1 MEGSFKWESK
11 IMRTKTEKNVRTAA
25 GVAAWVAM
33 LALSQESAALD
44 NNPQREDFARYSDWR
59 AHLIATAPCGDSLI
73 PMLGGSERALIC
85 SDALH
90 LSSDRNEA
98 GGNTQVADTYLLR
111 GATYT
116 VHSGTIV
123 AVFS

>member
-1 MEGSFKWESK
+1 M
-11 IMRTKTEKNVRTAA
+11 TTETGKNLRTAA

-44 NNPQREDFARYSDWR
+44 NPQLEDFARYSDWR

-90 LSSDRNEA
+90 LSSDRNES
-98 GGNTQVADTYLLR
+98 GGNTQVTDTYVLR
-111 GATYT
+111 GATST
-116 VHSGTIV
+116 VQSSTID
-123 AVFS
+123 ALFR

>member
-1 MEGSFKWESK
+1 MNAD
-11 IMRTKTEKNVRTAA
+11 TEKNLRTAA
-25 GVAAWVAM
+25 GITAWVAM
-33 LALSQESAALD
+33 LAVSQESAALD
-44 NNPQREDFARYSDWR
+44 NPQREDFARYSDWR
-59 AHLIATAPCGDSLI
+59 AHLMATAPCGESLM

-85 SDALH
+85 SDAQH

-98 GGNTQVADTYLLR
+98 NGGTQITDTYLLR

-123 AVFS
+123 AVFR

>member
-1 MEGSFKWESK
+1 
-11 IMRTKTEKNVRTAA
+11 MRAETEKNLRTAA
-25 GVAAWVAM
+25 GIAAWAAM
-33 LALSQESAALD
+33 LAVSQESAALD
-44 NNPQREDFARYSDWR
+44 NPQREDFVRYSDWR
-59 AHLIATAPCGDSLI
+59 AHLMATATCGESLI

-98 GGNTQVADTYLLR
+98 GGKTQVTDTYLLR

-123 AVFS
+123 AVFR

>member
-1 MEGSFKWESK
+1 
-11 IMRTKTEKNVRTAA
+11 
-25 GVAAWVAM
+25 
-33 LALSQESAALD
+33 
-44 NNPQREDFARYSDWR
+44 
-59 AHLIATAPCGDSLI
+59 
-73 PMLGGSERALIC
+73 MLGGSERALIC

-98 GGNTQVADTYLLR
+98 GGKTQVTDTYLLR

-123 AVFS
+123 AVFR

>member
-1 MEGSFKWESK
+1 MDGSFKWESK
-11 IMRTKTEKNVRTAA
+11 IMRTETPKNVRTEA
-25 GVAAWVAM
+25 GIVAWVAM

-44 NNPQREDFARYSDWR
+44 NHQREDFARYSDWR
-59 AHLIATAPCGDSLI
+59 EHLMATAPCGESLI

-85 SDALH
+85 ADALH

-98 GGNTQVADTYLLR
+98 DGKTQVTDTYLLR

-123 AVFS
+123 AVFR

>member
-1 MEGSFKWESK
+1 
-11 IMRTKTEKNVRTAA
+11 MRTKTEKNVRTAA

-44 NNPQREDFARYSDWR
+44 NPQREDFARYSDRR

-85 SDALH
+85 SGALH
-90 LSSDRNEA
+90 LSSDRNEV
-98 GGNTQVADTYLLR
+98 GGNTQMTDTYLLR

-116 VHSGTIV
+116 VHSGIIV
-123 AVFS
+123 AVLR

>member
-1 MEGSFKWESK
+1 M
-11 IMRTKTEKNVRTAA
+11 TTETVKNLRTAA

-44 NNPQREDFARYSDWR
+44 NPQLEDFARHSDWR

-73 PMLGGSERALIC
+73 PILRGSERALIC

-90 LSSDRNEA
+90 LSSDRNEV
-98 GGNTQVADTYLLR
+98 GGNTQMTETYLLR

-116 VHSGTIV
+116 VHSGMIV
-123 AVFS
+123 AVLR

>member
-1 MEGSFKWESK
+1 MDGSFKWESK
-11 IMRTKTEKNVRTAA
+11 IMTTETEKNLRTAA
-25 GVAAWVAM
+25 GIAAWAVM

-44 NNPQREDFARYSDWR
+44 NPQRGDVARHSDWR
-59 AHLIATAPCGDSLI
+59 AHLIATAPRDESLI
-73 PMLGGSERALIC
+73 PMLAGSERALIC

-98 GGNTQVADTYLLR
+98 GGNTQVTDTYLLR

-116 VHSGTIV
+116 VHSGMIV

>member
-1 MEGSFKWESK
+1 
-11 IMRTKTEKNVRTAA
+11 MRADRQKNLRTAV
-25 GVAAWVAM
+25 GIAAWVAM
-33 LALSQESAALD
+33 LAASQESAALD
-44 NNPQREDFARYSDWR
+44 NPQREDFARYSDWR
-59 AHLIATAPCGDSLI
+59 NHLMSTAPCGESPI

-98 GGNTQVADTYLLR
+98 DGKTQVTDTYLLR

-123 AVFS
+123 SVFR

>member
-1 MEGSFKWESK
+1 
-11 IMRTKTEKNVRTAA
+11 MRADTQKTLRTAA

-44 NNPQREDFARYSDWR
+44 NPQREDFARYRDWR

-90 LSSDRNEA
+90 LSSDRNEV
-98 GGNTQVADTYLLR
+98 GGNTQMTDTYLLR
-111 GATYT
+111 GATYI
-116 VHSGTIV
+116 VHSGMIV
-123 AVFS
+123 AVLR

>member
-1 MEGSFKWESK
+1 MDGSFKWESK
-11 IMRTKTEKNVRTAA
+11 IMTTETEKNLRTAA
-25 GVAAWVAM
+25 GIAAWAVM

-44 NNPQREDFARYSDWR
+44 NPQRGDVARHSDWR
-59 AHLIATAPCGDSLI
+59 AHLIATAPRDESLI
-73 PMLGGSERALIC
+73 PMLAGSERALIC

-90 LSSDRNEA
+90 LSSDRDEA
-98 GGNTQVADTYLLR
+98 DANTQVTDTYLLR

-116 VHSGTIV
+116 VHSGMIV

>member
-11 IMRTKTEKNVRTAA
+11 IMRTQTEKNVRTAA

-98 GGNTQVADTYLLR
+98 GGNTQVTDTYLLR

>member
-1 MEGSFKWESK
+1 
-11 IMRTKTEKNVRTAA
+11 MRADTEKNLRTAA
-25 GVAAWVAM
+25 GITAWVAM
-33 LALSQESAALD
+33 LAVSQESAALD
-44 NNPQREDFARYSDWR
+44 NPQREDFARYSDWR
-59 AHLIATAPCGDSLI
+59 AHLMATAPCGESLM

-98 GGNTQVADTYLLR
+98 NGETQITNTYLLR

-116 VHSGTIV
+116 VHSGMIV
-123 AVFS
+123 AVFR

>member
-1 MEGSFKWESK
+1 
-11 IMRTKTEKNVRTAA
+11 MRTQTEKNVRTAA

-44 NNPQREDFARYSDWR
+44 NPQREDFARYSDWR

-73 PMLGGSERALIC
+73 PMLAGSERELIC
-85 SDALH
+85 SDAQH

-98 GGNTQVADTYLLR
+98 GGNTQVTDTYLLR

-116 VHSGTIV
+116 VHSGMIV